1 MAEQPRTFWNRMVP
15 HEDDFIANVDPHIPH
30 LRWSQGK
37 EQMIGPNERVPAQYL
52 NGDER
57 WVDPLYG

>member
-1 MAEQPRTFWNRMVP
+1 MVP